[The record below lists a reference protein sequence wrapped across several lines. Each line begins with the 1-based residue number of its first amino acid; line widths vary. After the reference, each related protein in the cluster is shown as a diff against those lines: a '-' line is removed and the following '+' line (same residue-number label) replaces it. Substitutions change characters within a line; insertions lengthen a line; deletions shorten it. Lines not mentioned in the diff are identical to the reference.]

1 MNTLSIIIVIVAT
14 IGIIYGY
21 RRGIVREAVS
31 LIAIILGIIA
41 CRLFSTPATCTAAKL
56 LGLDSEGSSISHYTA
71 SVVGCLAIFIAV
83 WAGVWLIGRVI
94 RGAVHA
100 VKLGVLDSSIGAL
113 YCSGKW
119 TLILSLLLNIV
130 YLIAPGAS
138 MWGADPPQ
146 GIIKACLAFAPWLFG
161 IVSSS
166 VQ

>member
-1 MNTLSIIIVIVAT
+1 MNTLSIIIVIIAV
-14 IGIIYGY
+14 IGLIFGY

-31 LIAIILGIIA
+31 LIAIILGIMA
-41 CRLFSTPATCTAAKL
+41 CRLFSEPATCAVARL
-56 LGLDSEGSSISHYTA
+56 LGLDSEGSSLSRYTA
-71 SVVGCLAIFIAV
+71 AVIGCMVIFIVV
-83 WAGVWLIGRVI
+83 WIGIYLIGRVL

-100 VKLGVLDSSIGAL
+100 IRLGLLDSCIGAL

-119 TLILSLLLNIV
+119 TLILSLLLNLV

-146 GIIKACLAFAPWLFG
+146 GIIKACLGFAPWLFG
-161 IVSSS
+161 IVSNS